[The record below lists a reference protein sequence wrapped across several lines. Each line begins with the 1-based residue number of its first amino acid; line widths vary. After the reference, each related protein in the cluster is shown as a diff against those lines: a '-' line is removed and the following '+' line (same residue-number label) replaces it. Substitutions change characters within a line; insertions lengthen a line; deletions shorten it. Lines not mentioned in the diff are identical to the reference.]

1 MEGTVGSEPGQQ
13 WVDYKLQQSIVSALM
28 CTERTDC
35 MHHRYELAT
44 EEGQNQTRLPESV
57 SKRKK
62 DSSFAAIFLVHGGRG
77 SHSQVGT
84 FYSCP

>member
-44 EEGQNQTRLPESV
+44 EEGQNQTRLPEGV

-62 DSSFAAIFLVHGGRG
+62 DSSFAAIF
-77 SHSQVGT
+77 
-84 FYSCP
+84 